1 MKTTSIST
9 LSLSRAMQSTVT
21 SSQSQI
27 SSLENEA
34 VTGTYDDVG
43 LALGVKTSQSLDYN
57 AESNRLQA
65 IIDSNS
71 VASQRMDS
79 TQLALTQMASNG
91 QTLLDSLV
99 ALTGSSDQSTL
110 EVSAGQADAVLNSF
124 QSYANTSANGEYLF
138 AGINTDVQPLSDTFT
153 DDVKNDFNTSLN
165 TYMASNG
172 VTAVSDMTA
181 TQMSDFLDQYTSGF
195 DWASYTGASD
205 KTMTSRISTSEN
217 AQTSVSLNTDG
228 FKNLVMSSVITS
240 QLAAAGLSADA
251 LTAVNATT
259 TNLAG
264 QAISGVNL
272 QASTL
277 GLSQQSVKD
286 ANTALASQQTI
297 ISTQLNDLT
306 GVDSYEA
313 SVKLNTLL
321 TQVETSY
328 SITSKISQLSL
339 VNYL

>member
-34 VTGTYDDVG
+34 VSGTYDDVG

-57 AESNRLQA
+57 NESNRLQA
-65 IIDSNS
+65 IVDSNS

-79 TQLALTQMASNG
+79 SQLALTQMSSNG

-99 ALTGSSDQSTL
+99 ALTGSSDESTL
-110 EVSAGQADAVLNSF
+110 KVSADQATAVLNSF
-124 QSYANTSANGEYLF
+124 QSYANSSSNGEYLF
-138 AGINTDVQPLSDTFT
+138 SGINTDVQPLADTFV
-153 DDVKNDFNTSLN
+153 DDVTSDFNTSLDS
-165 TYMASNG
+165 YMSANG
-172 VTAVSDMTA
+172 VASASDMTSD
-181 TQMSDFLDQYTSGF
+181 QMTAFLSDYTTNF
-195 DWASYTGASD
+195 DWSSYTNASD
-205 KTMTSRISTSEN
+205 TTMTSRISTSES
-217 AQTSVSLNTDG
+217 AQTSTSLNTDG
-228 FKNLVMSSVITS
+228 FKNLVLSSVITS
-240 QLAAAGLSADA
+240 QLATAGLSSDA
-251 LTAVNATT
+251 LTSVNATT

-264 QAISGVNL
+264 QAISGINL

-277 GLSQQSVKD
+277 GLSQQSVED
-286 ANTALASQQTI
+286 ASTALKSQQTI

-306 GVDSYEA
+306 GVDTYEA